1 MLITKV
7 EQCKDTTKNLVNQ
20 LNFAFGGSNKVY
32 TSPKEATNN
41 QKITLNQLINL
52 IKSDAPNNAL
62 KVREIVKNGFENNL
76 TPKEIKQQ
84 IKRYKNDL
92 PFVLFS
98 GFCQKHHNDKNLI
111 YNGCIQVDTD
121 FRFTGGY
128 LKALMLKEKVQDVPF
143 VVLAAISPSGYGLKM
158 LVSTDNY
165 DINLHSDVSKALIFD
180 LSKRLGID
188 SIYFDNLGA
197 SQPCFIPFDKDVYFN
212 QNFTQYNAF
221 KALYE
226 HQKHITKERE
236 KIFLK
241 ASKTVNY
248 SNNSN
253 DTKTPDIEI
262 LKYLTSELTKYNID
276 ITSGYDNWYKIACSY
291 ASCGENA
298 RGLFH
303 SVAALNSEYNFNE
316 NDKKF
321 NEALK
326 ANYQNIGA
334 LVNICKSYNITIND
348 FCKNWIKEHSN
359 NSQVYRVFS
368 DANDYKNEA
377 ITHHYNLDKNQFISD
392 ILTAQSFGIGLHL
405 IKGGTGTGKTN
416 FVANNLKKCIVV
428 SRNVTTLQ
436 NYNKYGFTQFLY
448 SDNKDGFSELQANGI
463 DKITVTYKSFN
474 KLRKTVNLIG
484 YIIVFDEAHLLNESY
499 KDVGIETKYCYN
511 SINDLCS
518 TNCVILMSANDV
530 FFNARNVQ
538 YKSKHFFKKPSV
550 NRSVSVYYNAK
561 SNKLIDTIKHR
572 LNDKKQVLLFTN
584 RTENKYISEVI
595 KTAFPNYSKYFFDG
609 SKHGK
614 IDLEN
619 LKHDITI
626 VTSALVTGKDVLNE
640 NLSCIFYGLDRLI
653 SASTIVQ
660 FLGRV
665 RNYKNASF
673 DILFEFKND
682 NQNYGSYSLSGLITG
697 CYGIA
702 TATIEASVNDWSL
715 LRENKERFVTK
726 QDGKLVTDWFN
737 IDNHIQKQVS
747 KHTILNTD
755 VLSKFL
761 GSHGYNATIEV
772 LDDIQEQE
780 QEQEQIEVVSI
791 SELYDLEL
799 NEIDAN
805 NENGTEFLT
814 NVYNRFD
821 ALLKLGF
828 DRETSL
834 DICNGFKSKM
844 KFRRFIDLLIA
855 ERSLLTNDIV
865 FIELYNDV
873 LTALNDFNSVI
884 DIINILKSLKL
895 TKKGKK
901 TDLGRT
907 IEVSKRIE
915 TNDKK
920 NARLLLKKL
929 RSYYDVE
936 QKQVKKERLYKFVKS
951 EYLQGLDV
959 TLDNVKL
966 LFEFTDLGNQ
976 K

>member
-7 EQCKDTTKNLVNQ
+7 VQRKDTKKQVQSNCLK
-20 LNFAFGGSNKVY
+20 FAFGGKNKVY
-32 TSPKEATNN
+32 TKPKEATKNIE
-41 QKITLNQLINL
+41 ITLNDLIDL
-52 IKSDAPNNAL
+52 IKSDAPSNAL
-62 KVREIVKNGFENNL
+62 KVREIVQNGFNNNIDA
-76 TPKEIKQQ
+76 KEIKKQ
-84 IKRYKNDL
+84 IKPYKNDL
-92 PFVLFS
+92 PFLLLGGYCS
-98 GFCQKHHNDKNLI
+98 IHHNDKDLI
-111 YNGCIQVDTD
+111 YNGCIQIDID
-121 FRFTGGY
+121 FKFKNGNDKAKQ
-128 LKALMLKEKVQDVPF
+128 LKQIVKDLDF
-143 VVLAAISPSGYGLKM
+143 VVFAAISPSGYGLKV

-165 DINLHSDVSKALIFD
+165 EIDKHKEVSKALIFD
-180 LSKRLGID
+180 LSNRLNID

-212 QNFTQYNAF
+212 PNYTKYNAF

-236 KIFLK
+236 KILLE

-248 SNNSN
+248 SNNN
-253 DTKTPDIEI
+253 DDTKTPDIEI
-262 LKYLTSELTKYNID
+262 LKYLTNQLIISNID
-276 ITSGYDNWYKIACSY
+276 ITPGYENWYKIACSY

-326 ANYQNIGA
+326 AKFNNIGA
-334 LVNICKSYNITIND
+334 LVNVCKSYNITIND

-428 SRNVTTLQ
+428 SRNVTTLE

-448 SDNKDGFSELQANGI
+448 SDNKDEFSELQANGI

-499 KDVGIETKYCYN
+499 NEVRTETKYCYN
-511 SINDLCS
+511 SINELS
-518 TNCVILMSANDV
+518 KTNCVILMSANDIH
-530 FFNARNVQ
+530 FNARNVDF
-538 YKSKHFFKKPSV
+538 KSKHYFNKPSV
-550 NRSVSVYYNAK
+550 IRDCSVVYNVNFNYLK
-561 SNKLIDTIKHR
+561 KTIFKRLQDNKK
-572 LNDKKQVLLFTN
+572 VLLFTN
-584 RTENKYISEVI
+584 RTETKYISEAI
-595 KTAFPNYSKYFFDG
+595 KTAFPNHSKYFFDG

-640 NLSCIFYGLDRLI
+640 NLSVIFYGLDRQI

-665 RNYKNASF
+665 RNYKKASF
-673 DILFEFKND
+673 DVLFEFKND
-682 NQNYGSYSLSGLITG
+682 NQKYGSYSLSGLITG
-697 CYGIA
+697 CYTIG
-702 TATIEASVNDWSL
+702 TATIEASINDWSL
-715 LRENKERFVTK
+715 LRENKDRFVTK
-726 QDGKLVTDWFN
+726 QDGKLVIDWFN

-747 KHTILNTD
+747 KHTVLNTD

-761 GSHGYNATIEV
+761 SGHGYNATIEV
-772 LDDIQEQE
+772 LDDIQE

-799 NEIDAN
+799 NEIEAN
-805 NENGTEFLT
+805 KEHEIEFLT

-821 ALLKLGF
+821 ALLKVGF
-828 DRETSL
+828 DRDTSL

-844 KFRRFIDLLIA
+844 KFRRFIDLLVV

-873 LTALNDFNSVI
+873 LTALNNFNSTN

-895 TKKGKK
+895 TKKAQKI
-901 TDLGRT
+901 DLGRLIRT
-907 IEVSKRIE
+907 SKRIE
-915 TNDKK
+915 KNDIK
-920 NARLLLKKL
+920 NARLLLKKF
-929 RSYYDVE
+929 RSYYEVE
-936 QKQVKKERLYKFVKS
+936 QKQVKKERLYKLSKS
-951 EYLQGLDV
+951 DYLQGLDV

-966 LFEFTDLGNQ
+966 LFEFTDLGNR